1 MMVVWRDCVV
11 EVSKGP
17 GDVAG
22 MTGGALWI

>member
-1 MMVVWRDCVV
+1 MMMIWRDGVV

-17 GDVAG
+17 GPAAG

>member
-1 MMVVWRDCVV
+1 MMTVWRDGVV

-17 GDVAG
+17 GDVAD